1 MRRRVV
7 AIGMPVLCLTA
18 CANVWGFHDLTL
30 EPDGGADATTSDGAP
45 VRHDGGDA
53 SPIDGPPS
61 EGAAGTGPD
70 ADTDAEAGCD
80 GPTNTTV
87 NCSMCGL
94 ACDTSHSVDAS
105 CSGTTCSYEGC
116 KQGYADCNTT
126 APDLNGCETQV
137 DAAGCSVCGQTCDT
151 MHSEGGSC
159 VGGTCVYTGCAT
171 GWANCNKTPPNTSGC
186 AADLNTSTS
195 NCGGCG
201 NACDTTTGTPSCVAA
216 KCVYVCHGGRA
227 DCNVATAPDTDG
239 CECATP
245 GCCQTACE
253 TIHSNGIG
261 QTFHDCAALGTHDQM
276 QAQAACTAFT
286 GNNAQC
292 ASTGTTCLLNSS
304 LVELPQSVCGSASG
318 KCFCWV
324 YAGSASGVG
333 TVKMVANISMCSAV
347 CPTIGDKTWN

>member
-7 AIGMPVLCLTA
+7 AICMPVLCLTA

-30 EPDGGADATTSDGAP
+30 EPEGGVDATTGDGAT
-45 VRHDGGDA
+45 VGHDGGDA
-53 SPIDGPPS
+53 LPIDGPAG
-61 EGAAGTGPD
+61 EGDTGTAPD
-70 ADTDAEAGCD
+70 ADTDADAGCD

-94 ACDTSHSVDAS
+94 GCDTSHSVDAS

-126 APDLNGCETQV
+126 APDLNGCETPV

-151 MHSEGGSC
+151 VHSTGGSC
-159 VGGTCVYTGCAT
+159 DGGTCVYTGCVN

-186 AADLNTSTS
+186 ATDLNTSTS

-216 KCVYVCHGGRA
+216 KCVYVCHAGRA
-227 DCNVATAPDTDG
+227 DCNSAIKG

-245 GCCQTACE
+245 GCCGTNCM
-253 TIHSNGIG
+253 TTHSNGIG
-261 QTFHDCAALGTHDQM
+261 QTFPDCVAQGTYSQT
-276 QAQAACTAFT
+276 QAQAACKAFT
-286 GNNAQC
+286 GDAAQC
-292 ASTGTTCLLNSS
+292 TSSTTTCGLLGLAGS
-304 LVELPQSVCGSASG
+304 VQSVCGSASG
-318 KCFCWV
+318 KCYCWDHGGT
-324 YAGSASGVG
+324 YGGGGIG
-333 TVKMVANISMCSAV
+333 TVQTANVSSCSAV
-347 CPTIGDKTWN
+347 CPTSTDPAWN